1 MCSFCFKLGFY
12 LLNADDCGYN
22 LIFCLTCTRVSIGLF
37 CSTPAVA
44 IARALPRKIAMQML
58 LTAEPITAQG
68 TNVLFST
75 KK

>member
-1 MCSFCFKLGFY
+1 MHR
-12 LLNADDCGYN
+12 LL
-22 LIFCLTCTRVSIGLF
+22 FSVSIGLF

-68 TNVLFST
+68 NDVAKL
-75 KK
+75 